1 MNVRLV
7 FTNKYVN
14 LNTLDYL
21 CTHFKIPHGTHHRA
35 EDDAGMCTRLFL
47 KKYTIVCIITHL
59 VRFTKLSAHYDMHN
73 STFQLEYVIKE
84 CPTYFYVFV
93 LDLFFKLVLAYATKR
108 AHPIFWNIGKRCT
121 CYHAVIRVTNF
132 RIINIATHYTYVFLH
147 KLSKFFSWVNNK
159 FTIAQIYT

>member
-21 CTHFKIPHGTHHRA
+21 CTHFKIPHGTYHRA

-47 KKYTIVCIITHL
+47 KKYTIVCIIMHL

-84 CPTYFYVFV
+84 CPTYFLCLRFRP
-93 LDLFFKLVLAYATKR
+93 LFQ
-108 AHPIFWNIGKRCT
+108 IGPCLRHKAGTPNLLEYRQT
-121 CYHAVIRVTNF
+121 MYLLPRRYQGHQLQDHKHSHTLYIR
-132 RIINIATHYTYVFLH
+132 I
-147 KLSKFFSWVNNK
+147 SP
-159 FTIAQIYT
+159 